1 MLDELGAVAGAQ
13 SRATIPASSA
23 VVSSISSGGQA
34 AYASDP
40 STSISQYMAY
50 KNSSDKYDAGT
61 SVLVS
66 LETDEVAS
74 VEYWLYLEGC
84 DEQCF
89 NPVQNKDAGLMLALL
104 EWMNHR
110 RESKMKQAFRN
121 WFCVSQQSQR
131 FFQLTAATYAWFTSN
146 QAVSTTRASARTA
159 EESLELQIS
168 SDGSTF
174 SNASPVSIAQVNQTS
189 LTNLLPVSTADLTN
203 FVYAPSTVSD
213 MAVTFEPVTDE
224 QYYYHGR
231 IYLRAL
237 AQGLSSDTTL
247 SLYLD
252 QTDGLLGKDVNG
264 TLLNAARLGLVFN
277 NDYSSSVILRLSDSQ
292 NASSQQVFN
301 TVVGGVTLGFGQVL
315 SWNKSGVQAVA
326 DPSVLVT
333 DYTVSF
339 SASDMSVPQKP
350 LCVMNLNQIY
360 TVDVYFYLEGCDP
373 DCSESITHNEADL
386 YLAFYGISGRKGD
399 R

>member
-1 MLDELGAVAGAQ
+1 
-13 SRATIPASSA
+13 
-23 VVSSISSGGQA
+23 
-34 AYASDP
+34 
-40 STSISQYMAY
+40 
-50 KNSSDKYDAGT
+50 
-61 SVLVS
+61 
-66 LETDEVAS
+66 
-74 VEYWLYLEGC
+74 
-84 DEQCF
+84 
-89 NPVQNKDAGLMLALL
+89 
-104 EWMNHR
+104 
-110 RESKMKQAFRN
+110 MKQAFRN
-121 WFCVSQQSQR
+121 WFLCVTAIAALLS
-131 FFQLTAATYAWFTSN
+131 LTAATYAWFTSN
-146 QAVSTTRASARTA
+146 QEVSTTRASARTA

-189 LTNLLPVSTADLTN
+189 
-203 FVYAPSTVSD
+203 STVSD

-277 NDYSSSVILRLSDSQ
+277 NDYTSSVILRLSESQ
-292 NASSQQVFN
+292 NASGQQIFN
-301 TVVGGVTLGFGQVL
+301 TVVGGVTLGANQVL
-315 SWNKSGVQAVA
+315 SWNGSSVFAVD
-326 DPSVLVT
+326 DPSVQIA
-333 DYTVSF
+333 DYTVTF
-339 SASDMSVPQKP
+339 GASDMSVPQRP

-360 TVDVYFYLEGCDP
+360 PVDVYFYLEGCDP
-373 DCSESITHNEADL
+373 DCSDAITHNEADM
-386 YLAFYGISGRKGD
+386 YLAFYGISGREGD

>member
-1 MLDELGAVAGAQ
+1 
-13 SRATIPASSA
+13 
-23 VVSSISSGGQA
+23 
-34 AYASDP
+34 
-40 STSISQYMAY
+40 
-50 KNSSDKYDAGT
+50 
-61 SVLVS
+61 
-66 LETDEVAS
+66 
-74 VEYWLYLEGC
+74 
-84 DEQCF
+84 
-89 NPVQNKDAGLMLALL
+89 
-104 EWMNHR
+104 
-110 RESKMKQAFRN
+110 MKQAFRN
-121 WFCVSQQSQR
+121 WFLCVTAIAALLS
-131 FFQLTAATYAWFTSN
+131 LTAATYAWFTSN

-189 LTNLLPVSTADLTN
+189 LTNLFSTADLTN
-203 FVYAPSTVSD
+203 FIYAPSTVSD

-247 SLYLD
+247 SLYFD

-277 NDYSSSVILRLSDSQ
+277 NDYTSSVILRLSESQ
-292 NASSQQVFN
+292 NASGQQIFN
-301 TVVGGVTLGFGQVL
+301 TVVGGVTLGANQVL
-315 SWNKSGVQAVA
+315 SWNGSSVFAVA
-326 DPSVLVT
+326 DPSVQIA
-333 DYTVSF
+333 DYTVTF
-339 SASDMSVPQKP
+339 GASDMSVPQRP

-360 TVDVYFYLEGCDP
+360 PVDVYFYLEGCDP
-373 DCSESITHNEADL
+373 DCSDAITHNEADL
-386 YLAFYGISGRKGD
+386 YLAFYGISGREGD